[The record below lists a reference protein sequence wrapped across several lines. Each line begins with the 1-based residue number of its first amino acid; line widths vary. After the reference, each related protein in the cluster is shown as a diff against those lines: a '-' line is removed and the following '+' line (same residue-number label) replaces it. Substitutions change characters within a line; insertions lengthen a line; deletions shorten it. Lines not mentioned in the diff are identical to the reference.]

1 MVILHKEDEIQSYSH
16 PKKLLE
22 LINGKKAELKESG
35 KYEKDIDEFVIIFDR
50 DSYRNGIEYLEFV
63 SLAELDNILAVTSPC
78 FELWLILHS
87 ENSVVEEIL
96 KNEEQIFKNER
107 VSNHHTFTSDLC
119 SKIFGINPKS
129 NLDFEFFKEHL
140 DIAIMQE
147 KKLAQDY
154 KIFTA
159 MIGSNIGLLMDLLR
173 VDPRGDFF
181 QS

>member
-1 MVILHKEDEIQSYSH
+1 M
-16 PKKLLE
+16 
-22 LINGKKAELKESG
+22 
-35 KYEKDIDEFVIIFDR
+35 
-50 DSYRNGIEYLEFV
+50 
-63 SLAELDNILAVTSPC
+63 AVTSPC

-96 KNEEQIFKNER
+96 ENEEQIFKNER
-107 VSNHHTFTSDLC
+107 VSNHHTVTSDLC

-181 QS
+181 QC